1 MNNFYFSG
9 NEIKMQKWAGGQVG
23 WWAGRLVDRYTDL
36 LISCLFAEK
45 KILNENSC

>member
-23 WWAGRLVDRYTDL
+23 WSTGRQVGR
-36 LISCLFAEK
+36 
-45 KILNENSC
+45 